1 MHYKIKEGLP
11 MQIDPVVALSEKLAQ
26 AERALRTARLRSDEK
41 MVARWIELIS
51 LLNEEL
57 YSIVPTSTL
66 GAGELLRRAA
76 GSLGG
81 GQTSIST
88 QLAEIAER
96 FSNGSRTLPD
106 IVWLRWLR
114 PALTRGIC
122 GNDGVIIAPLIALAI
137 KGVSRPVVVFRAVL
151 PPPPDDDSGLRAL
164 SGPP

>member
-1 MHYKIKEGLP
+1 
-11 MQIDPVVALSEKLAQ
+11 MQMDPVVALTEKLAQ
-26 AERALRTARLRSDEK
+26 AERALRQARLRSDEK

-76 GSLGG
+76 RSLGG
-81 GQTSIST
+81 TQTSISSK
-88 QLAEIAER
+88 LADISER

-122 GNDGVIIAPLIALAI
+122 GNDGVIVAPLIALAI
-137 KGVSRPVVVFRAVL
+137 KGAARPVVVFRAVL
-151 PPPPDDDSGLRAL
+151 PPPSDDDGDLRAL
-164 SGPP
+164 SS

>member
-1 MHYKIKEGLP
+1 
-11 MQIDPVVALSEKLAQ
+11 MQIDPVVALTEKLAQ
-26 AERALRTARLRSDEK
+26 AERALREARLRSDDK

-76 GSLGG
+76 TTLGG
-81 GQTSIST
+81 RQTTISAK
-88 QLAEIAER
+88 LADIAER

-122 GNDGVIIAPLIALAI
+122 GNDGMIVAPLISLAI
-137 KGVSRPVVVFRAVL
+137 KGASRPVVVFRAVL
-151 PPPPDDDSGLRAL
+151 PPPDDGDLRAL
-164 SGPP
+164 SWPP